1 MGAGFGSDRTAALE
15 IGVRGPTTTPVSTS
29 FTLQVT
35 DGPDLGTTFVVDGR
49 TPQRLYLGTS
59 PASDFPLSD
68 PHVSRRHF
76 ALELRG
82 GTLDVTD
89 GGSTNGTTVN
99 GVRVRDATLHGGELI
114 RAGATTLRVARGAG
128 LGDVEIAGATRF
140 GRVVGSSPEMRRLY
154 PYLGRLAQSDIPVI
168 IEGETGT
175 GKELLAE
182 SIHEES
188 SRAAGPLIV
197 FDCTAVPPNLM
208 ESALFGHERGSF
220 TGAITARPGVF
231 EQADGGTLFID
242 EIGDLDSNLQPKL
255 LRVLERSEVQRVGS
269 NRWIRANVRILVA
282 TRRDLEQEIQQ
293 GRFRDDLYYRL
304 AVARIE
310 LPPLR
315 KRTGDI
321 QFIANHIWKE
331 LGGDPA
337 LFPGDLLDRTRDYG
351 WPGNIRELRNA
362 VAHRFALGD
371 MAEPGTLQRAPVG
384 LMPLATASQLP
395 PPPGVPANVGVIE
408 RVIAAELGFFE
419 ARERVLAEFQE
430 RFVEA
435 VLERHGGNVALAAAA
450 SGIARRYL
458 YVLKKGRP

>member
-1 MGAGFGSDRTAALE
+1 MPPVASDDRTATLAAL
-15 IGVRGPTTTPVSTS
+15 PTTRSAVAAS
-29 FTLQVT
+29 FTLHVVE
-35 DGPDLGTTFVVDGR
+35 GPDTGKTFLVDGQK
-49 TPQRLYLGTS
+49 PVRLYLGTS
-59 PASDFPLSD
+59 QASDFRLTD
-68 PHVSRRHF
+68 PHVSRRHCG
-76 ALELRG
+76 LELRDD
-82 GTLDVTD
+82 LLELVDS
-89 GGSTNGTTVN
+89 GSTNGTVVN
-99 GVRVRDATLHGGELI
+99 GVSIRDAVLRGAELLRI
-114 RAGATTLRVARGAG
+114 GATTIRLARGPG
-128 LGDVEIAGATRF
+128 LGAVEVAGATRF
-140 GRVVGSSPEMRRLY
+140 GRVIGMSPEMRRLY
-154 PYLGRLAQSDIPVI
+154 PYLERLAKSEIPII

-182 SIHEES
+182 SIHEVS
-188 SRAAGPLIV
+188 GRSAGPLVV
-197 FDCTAVPPNLM
+197 FDCTAVPPSLM
-208 ESALFGHERGSF
+208 ESALFGHERGAF
-220 TGAITARPGVF
+220 TGAIGARPGVF

-255 LRVLERSEVQRVGS
+255 LRALERSEVQRVGS
-269 NRWIRANVRILVA
+269 NKWIRANVRILVA

-315 KRTGDI
+315 RRSGDI
-321 QFIANHIWKE
+321 HFIANHIWKE

-337 LFPGDLLDRTRDYG
+337 QFPGDLLDRTRDYG

-362 VAHRFALGD
+362 VAHRYALGD
-371 MAEPGTLQRAPVG
+371 MSEPKTLQRSAS
-384 LMPLATASQLP
+384 TA
-395 PPPGVPANVGVIE
+395 VEPAGTEVASAGPTSKTDVVEQVI
-408 RVIAAELGFFE
+408 RSELTFFE
-419 ARERVLAEFQE
+419 ARARVLADFQE